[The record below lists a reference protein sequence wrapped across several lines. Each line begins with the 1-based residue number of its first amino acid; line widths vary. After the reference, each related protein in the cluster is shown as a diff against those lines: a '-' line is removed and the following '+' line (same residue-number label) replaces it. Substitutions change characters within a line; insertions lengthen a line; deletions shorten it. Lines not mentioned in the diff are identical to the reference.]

1 MFASASVTIGY
12 APSEIRPTR
21 AIRGADGER
30 QTVRVRPG
38 RSNSRRAAIRAS
50 LGYGR

>member
-1 MFASASVTIGY
+1 MFSSTSITIGY
-12 APSEIRPTR
+12 SSTEIRPTR
-21 AIRGADGER
+21 TLRGSDGER

-38 RSNSRRAAIRAS
+38 RGNQKRAAIRAS